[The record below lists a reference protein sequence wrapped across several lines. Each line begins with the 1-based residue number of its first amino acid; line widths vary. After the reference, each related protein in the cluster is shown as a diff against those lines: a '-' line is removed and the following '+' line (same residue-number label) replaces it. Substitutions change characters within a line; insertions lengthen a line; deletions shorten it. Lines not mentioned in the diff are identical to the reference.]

1 MLATAVR
8 GHSSMLTW
16 YDLVLTFVQYL
27 LRTYYVPETQLYDAN
42 PRPGHSMLSVS
53 QKQTGEEAI
62 TRQVWEGT
70 LT

>member
-1 MLATAVR
+1 MLQQQGDIYSKLR
-8 GHSSMLTW
+8 W

-27 LRTYYVPETQLYDAN
+27 LSTYYVPETQLYDEN
-42 PRPGHSMLSVS
+42 PRPDHNMLPVS